1 MLEFGEWV
9 GHGDLLTVK
18 MVQEAR
24 MMMVGSATAFG
35 RLEFLGP
42 FRLQL
47 LHMKMKK
54 ISQDYAVCMKNDR
67 NFDDILALPWLT
79 ELTRIKVSNKA
90 KDIKKNDS
98 SFERHDQFMAAVQS
112 SYLVNMFDKYQDQH
126 PEKLESVKNTKEAMK
141 FVLDMLDEF
150 DIQLYYDPSRVEP
163 GQQEGEDD
171 LFQYC
176 QVSI

>member
-1 MLEFGEWV
+1 M
-9 GHGDLLTVK
+9 
-18 MVQEAR
+18 
-24 MMMVGSATAFG
+24 
-35 RLEFLGP
+35 
-42 FRLQL
+42 
-47 LHMKMKK
+47 
-54 ISQDYAVCMKNDR
+54 CMKNDK

-98 SFERHDQFMAAVQS
+98 SFERHDQFMAAVQA
-112 SYLVNMFDKYQDQH
+112 SYLV
-126 PEKLESVKNTKEAMK
+126 K

>member
-1 MLEFGEWV
+1 
-9 GHGDLLTVK
+9 
-18 MVQEAR
+18 
-24 MMMVGSATAFG
+24 
-35 RLEFLGP
+35 
-42 FRLQL
+42 
-47 LHMKMKK
+47 
-54 ISQDYAVCMKNDR
+54 MKNDR